1 MAAYRRVYDSR
12 HLHAD
17 SHEPGSAPEPYAR
30 MRYLYTVGLCTSDR
44 SRCDLYASHVAWSLC
59 MSVCMLRRS
68 RCRLWRQTRV
78 QVYVR
83 ETVCQ
88 TAVHIGAN
96 WRIRPNDLCVAA
108 MRSPDRCF
116 YCCKYSKA
124 VFENT
129 YFLFFFSDFKK
140 HDFLRFFEMIYQKVV
155 KSHQQKFSPQ

>member
-96 WRIRPNDLCVAA
+96 WEYDRTICAWRRCGLLSSYV
-108 MRSPDRCF
+108 DRCF

-129 YFLFFFSDFKK
+129 YFLFFFQISKNMTFYV
-140 HDFLRFFEMIYQKVV
+140 FLK
-155 KSHQQKFSPQ
+155 